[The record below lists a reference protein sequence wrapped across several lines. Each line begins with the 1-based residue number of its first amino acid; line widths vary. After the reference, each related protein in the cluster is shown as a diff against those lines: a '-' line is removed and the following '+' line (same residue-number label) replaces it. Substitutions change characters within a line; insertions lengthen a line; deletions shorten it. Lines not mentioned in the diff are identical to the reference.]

1 MSDLCF
7 TRVRYL
13 AAVMRQCVATQI
25 SHSNFKVPIEKYL
38 QEHMPRAVYVPLMR
52 FVLGATSCPRNC
64 AFLLC
69 AFVRPLR
76 NRLLILSAN

>member
-1 MSDLCF
+1 MSDVCV
-7 TRVRYL
+7 TRAYL
-13 AAVMRQCVATQI
+13 RGGYAPVCREQI

-69 AFVRPLR
+69 AFLLST
-76 NRLLILSAN
+76 RLLILSAN